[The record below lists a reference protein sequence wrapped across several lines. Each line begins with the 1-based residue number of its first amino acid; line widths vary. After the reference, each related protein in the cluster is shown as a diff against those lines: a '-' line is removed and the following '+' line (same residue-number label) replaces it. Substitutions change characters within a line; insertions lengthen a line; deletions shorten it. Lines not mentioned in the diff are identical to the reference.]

1 MVSPEEFYQAL
12 PTKRGA
18 AGVIFFNGKKEIL
31 IVKPN
36 YRDGWLLPGGAID
49 DNESPRQAAI
59 REIKEELDLQIN
71 NLQLVCVDYKI
82 KHDYKP
88 EGYFF
93 VFYGG
98 KLSNKEIEN
107 IKLQDKEL
115 TEMKFVDMTEAKGKL
130 MPGIVNR
137 LDEVMV
143 AIKNNRIVYLENG
156 QEV

>member
-1 MVSPEEFYQAL
+1 MISPEEFYQAL

-18 AGVIFFNGKKEIL
+18 AGVIFFNNKKQIL

-49 DNESPRQAAI
+49 DNESPRQAAQ
-59 REIKEELDLQIN
+59 REVKEELDLHTSK
-71 NLQLVCVDYKI
+71 LTLVCVDYKV
-82 KHDYKP
+82 KHNYKP

-93 VFYGG
+93 GFYGG
-98 KLSNKEIEN
+98 KLSNKEIKS
-107 IKLQDKEL
+107 ITLQNEEL
-115 TEMKFVDMTEAKGKL
+115 TEMKFVDTSEAKGKL

-137 LDEVMV
+137 LDEVMS
-143 AIKNNRIVYLENG
+143 AIKNNKAIYLENG